1 MPSES
6 HDSSAMRN
14 ERISTVER
22 MDVKRGC
29 ARRSFPRASSRVV
42 GRFFRRAMALLLV
55 SLSGISPLG
64 VAQKKQK
71 LDRVY
76 REWLERDAV
85 YIITK
90 DERDAFLRL
99 ATDGARDKFIES
111 FWEIRNP
118 TPGSPTN
125 TYKDE
130 IYQRIAF
137 ADARFG
143 VGSGLEGWRTDRGH
157 AYITLGPP
165 QQKEVFR
172 NSANLYPLEIW
183 FYGGANSALPPF
195 FYVMFYQREGSG
207 DYRFYSPYT
216 DGPDKLVTGVEAINS
231 RSSALRL
238 IRNSAGP
245 EVARIS
251 LSLLPDEPVDEAT
264 GITSLESDILLNNI
278 KNLAN
283 LPANRDEIN
292 RRRSMRE
299 SVTAQILLEGHNLDV
314 VTFPARDSHG
324 LTRIDYAIRLHDPGD
339 LSVTEETDARYTYS
353 VEVRVRVF
361 DTNNKLI
368 FTQQKTVADSFSKKR
383 LDTIKDKVFG
393 YQGMLPLPSGK
404 YLLDFQFTDWSKK
417 TSYHTAREVEVPVPA
432 KDRLVVPGVMPFLS
446 AESVDPGLA
455 DLTPFTVGGV
465 QFTPMPKSA
474 PTLGP
479 GTNLQI
485 VYQIWAP
492 AKDPRIDAGKKLQV
506 EYAFGRPAA
515 SGSTTKIKDEVGL
528 DQFDAFGS
536 LVTGKKVSLEQKS
549 VGNYMLTVSVNDSET
564 KQTGF
569 GTVNF
574 KILDVPSAWEPWDVL
589 EPGIAQDAEKGVLDQ
604 QRGLCY
610 WTFGRFDE
618 ARVWFRHALQLD
630 HSNDTARARLVD
642 AYFSKKDYAAV
653 VSLYSDAGVTEA
665 TDSET
670 LLRIATSLEK
680 QGKTPQAISVIEA
693 ALPSRPEEGPLYLA
707 LAQYYGELGNTQRAA
722 ELARKGKSFL
732 VPEPTRH

>member
-1 MPSES
+1 MGLS
-6 HDSSAMRN
+6 
-14 ERISTVER
+14 
-22 MDVKRGC
+22 
-29 ARRSFPRASSRVV
+29 RRYAPRSRPGAASLI
-42 GRFFRRAMALLLV
+42 GHLFGKPLALLLV
-55 SLSGISPLG
+55 SLSVFSPPG
-64 VAQKKQK
+64 APQKKQK
-71 LDRVY
+71 LDQVY

-90 DERDAFLRL
+90 DEKDAFLRL
-99 ATDGARDKFIES
+99 TTDAARDKFIET

-118 TPGSPTN
+118 NPGSPTN

-137 ADARFG
+137 ANSRFG
-143 VGSGLEGWRTDRGH
+143 VGSGSEGWRTDRGH
-157 AYITLGPP
+157 TYITLGAP
-165 QQKEVFR
+165 QQKQVFR
-172 NSANLYPLEIW
+172 NSANLYPIEIW
-183 FYGGANSALPPF
+183 FYSNTNPSLPPF

-231 RSSALRL
+231 RSSALRM

-251 LSLLPDEPVDEAT
+251 LTLLPDEPVDEAT

-278 KNLAN
+278 KSLAN

-292 RRRSMRE
+292 RRRTMRE
-299 SVTAQILLEGHNLDV
+299 SVTAKILLEGHNLDI

-324 LTRIDYAIRLHDPGD
+324 LTRVDYAVRLHDPAD
-339 LSVTEETDARYTYS
+339 LSVTEENDSRYTYS

-361 DTNNKLI
+361 DTSNKLI
-368 FTQQKTVADSFSKKR
+368 FTQRKSITDSFSKKH
-383 LDTIKDKVFG
+383 LETIKDKVFG
-393 YQGMLPLPSGK
+393 YEGMLPLPSGK
-404 YLLDFQFTDWSKK
+404 YLLDFQLTDWSKK
-417 TSYHTAREVEVPVPA
+417 TTYHTAREVEVPQPA
-432 KDRLVVPGVMPFLS
+432 KDGLVLPAVMPFLS

-465 QFTPMPKSA
+465 QFTPMPNST

-492 AKDPRIDAGKKLQV
+492 AKDPRINGEKKLQV

-515 SGSTTKIKDEVGL
+515 TGSTTKIKDEINM

-536 LVTGKKVSLEQKS
+536 LVTGKKLSLEKQS
-549 VGNYMLTVSVNDSET
+549 VGNYMLTVSANDSQT
-564 KQTGF
+564 KQSSF
-569 GTVNF
+569 GTVAF

-589 EPGIAQDAEKGVLDQ
+589 EPGIAQDAENGILDQ

-610 WTFGRFDE
+610 WTLGRLDD
-618 ARVWFRHALQLD
+618 ARVWFRRALQLN
-630 HSNDTARARLVD
+630 HSNDISRARLVD
-642 AYFSKKDYAAV
+642 AYFAKKDYSAV
-653 VSLYSDAGVTEA
+653 VSLYSDAGITEA

-670 LLRIATSLEK
+670 LLRIATSLAR
-680 QGKTPQAISVIEA
+680 QGKTPQAISLLES
-693 ALPSRPEEGPLYLA
+693 ALSSRAEDGPLYLA
-707 LAQYYGELGNTQRAA
+707 LAQYYSETGNAQKAA
-722 ELARKGKSFL
+722 ELTQKGKSFL
-732 VPEPTRH
+732 TPGSSNR

>member
-1 MPSES
+1 M
-6 HDSSAMRN
+6 
-14 ERISTVER
+14 ER
-22 MDVKRGC
+22 MSLKRSC
-29 ARRSFPRASSRVV
+29 ARRSPLRASCLI
-42 GRFFRRAMALLLV
+42 GRLFHKALALLLV
-55 SLSGISPLG
+55 SLSGLSPLG

-76 REWLERDAV
+76 REWLERDAA

-118 TPGSPTN
+118 NPGSPTN

-157 AYITLGPP
+157 TYITLGPP
-165 QQKEVFR
+165 QQKQVFR
-172 NSANLYPLEIW
+172 NSANLYPIEIW
-183 FYGGANSALPPF
+183 FYGNTNPSLPPF

-231 RSSALRL
+231 RAAALRL

-339 LSVTEETDARYTYS
+339 LSVTE
-353 VEVRVRVF
+353 
-361 DTNNKLI
+361 
-368 FTQQKTVADSFSKKR
+368 Q
-383 LDTIKDKVFG
+383 
-393 YQGMLPLPSGK
+393 
-404 YLLDFQFTDWSKK
+404 TDWSKK
-417 TSYHTAREVEVPVPA
+417 TTYHTAREVEVPAPA

-446 AESVDPGLA
+446 ADSVDPSLA
-455 DLTPFTVGGV
+455 DLTPFTAGGV

-492 AKDPRIDAGKKLQV
+492 AKDPRIDAGKKLHV

-515 SGSTTKIKDEVGL
+515 SGSTTKIKDEVSL
-528 DQFDAFGS
+528 DQFDSFGS
-536 LVTGKKVSLEQKS
+536 LVTGKKVSLEQQS

-569 GTVNF
+569 GTVSF

-589 EPGIAQDAEKGVLDQ
+589 EPGIAQDAEKGILDQ

-670 LLRIATSLEK
+670 LLHIATSLEK
-680 QGKTPQAISVIEA
+680 QGKPRQAISVIEN
-693 ALPSRPEEGPLYLA
+693 ALSSRAEDGPLYLA
-707 LAQYYGELGNTQRAA
+707 LAQYYIEIGNAQKAA
-722 ELARKGKSFL
+722 ELTQKGKSFL
-732 VPEPTRH
+732 GPASSDH